1 MSNSCSQMLDLVIV
15 TGASRGIGAR
25 IALDA
30 NSYAHTI
37 LTIGSSSAIEKLGGG
52 KVSNLRPLRID
63 LADACLAEQRIRAE
77 LGLIG
82 PVRRIGLALCAAQ
95 IGSFGGLATANFA
108 EWSRIFAVN
117 VLGNLAVVKACFT
130 AVEAGASLRAVFFGG
145 GGAAYGYPE
154 FSAYA
159 ISKVATVRAVE
170 NLAMEMNSK
179 EWNAAVIA
187 LAPGAVDTDMLA
199 TVIAHGGVV
208 QTKTDIGEPTTFVR
222 RFLNDE
228 LDARGLNGRFVHVRD
243 DVLGKDFA
251 SAPET
256 LFKLRRVE

>member
-1 MSNSCSQMLDLVIV
+1 MLDLVIV

-30 NSYAHTI
+30 NSYARKL
-37 LTIGSSSAIEKLGGG
+37 LTISSSPAIEKVPEGRVG
-52 KVSNLRPLRID
+52 NLSWLRID
-63 LADACLAEQRIRAE
+63 LADACLVEQRVRAK
-77 LGLIG
+77 LGLMG

-95 IGSFGGLATANFA
+95 IGSFGGLATADFA

-130 AVEAGASLRAVFFGG
+130 LVESGASLRAVFFGG

-159 ISKVATVRAVE
+159 ISKTATIRAVE
-170 NLAMEMNSK
+170 NLAMEMKAK

-208 QTKTDIGEPTTFVR
+208 GTKTDIGEPAAFVR

-228 LDARGLNGRFVHVRD
+228 LDARGLNGRFLHVRD
-243 DVLGKDFA
+243 DVLGKDF
-251 SAPET
+251 SRVPEA